1 MGVADDAGYDPSE
14 KDAKMAVRI
23 MDAFEKDFLRL
34 RPTLM
39 KWVRLALFGK
49 TLQVTGMD
57 NLPMQGPAVIVG
69 NHIGSYKDIAA
80 LLEIIPRQIH
90 FTANQE
96 IFSRERFHALIRAHF
111 KRHLKEFGLLFDVAI
126 RPIKVPFVN
135 FISDNIGR
143 VGTIP
148 VDLMEGK
155 TKALQTCEDFLL
167 EGRAVV
173 LLQGRGRINPR
184 DSHPFVCEFRRG
196 PAVICAKIFRDRGL
210 VVPLIPIAMYGTHMP
225 WVVPGKIKI
234 GIGQPMK
241 VSDYATD
248 DLSLTI
254 SRFRAAMEKRTRR
267 LLYRLVKGG

>member
-1 MGVADDAGYDPSE
+1 
-14 KDAKMAVRI
+14 
-23 MDAFEKDFLRL
+23 MDAFEKDFLRV

-39 KWVRLALFGK
+39 KWIRLALFGK

-57 NLPMQGPAVIVG
+57 NLPMQGPVVIVG

-96 IFSRERFHALIRAHF
+96 IFSRERFHALIRTHL
-111 KRHLKEFGLLFDVAI
+111 KCHLKEFGLLFDVAI

-143 VGTIP
+143 VGSIP
-148 VDLMEGK
+148 VDLMGGK
-155 TKALQTCEDFLL
+155 TQALQTCKDFLL

-210 VVPLIPIAMYGTHMP
+210 VVPLVPIAMYGTHMP